1 MMRKNGM
8 RLFGAMT
15 AFVSAFGLASG
26 VMAGDKA
33 IETIEAVPVA
43 AHAGSTD
50 IVETGV
56 ARVMDQLP
64 QMTYKVGD
72 METRCGYT
80 AASKAKET
88 GSSVSYLVA
97 GSSYNC
103 KVTAMNKLAE
113 AMEAEL
119 ASTASVAPSVA
130 GSCYHCPT
138 AAAAVAKQKN
148 TQVKYMVAG
157 IEFDS
162 KQEAQ
167 AVADKLA
174 GKMKEFGAMTASAKA
189 PCSKSAG
196 SSAPC
201 TKSAGSTAPCSKSAE
216 VASATAKSKG
226 CCKDGCAKA
235 AAGGA
240 PCDKSAEAAT
250 ASTKGG
256 CTKSK
261 DAQTASA
268 KGGCTKSKEA
278 QTASAKGGCCKD
290 KAKAAAQV
298 ASAEG
303 GCTKSKEAQT
313 ASAKGGCCKD
323 KAKAAAVVAAAEP
336 TKPTTITLDCCK
348 KKGKDAKTETV
359 TQVASTDTEASED
372 TPELARAKQ
381 MVREIV
387 EFVAAAKNS

>member
-26 VMAGDKA
+26 VMACDKE
-33 IETIEAVPVA
+33 IQTVEAVA

-50 IVETGV
+50 MVEAGV

-97 GSSYNC
+97 GSTYNC

-130 GSCYHCPT
+130 GSCYHCPM
-138 AAAAVAKQKN
+138 AAAAMAKQKN

-162 KQEAQ
+162 EQEAQ
-167 AVADKLA
+167 AVAEKLA
-174 GKMKEFGAMTASAKA
+174 ARMHDFGAMTASAKA

-196 SSAPC
+196 STAPC
-201 TKSAGSTAPCSKSAE
+201 TKSAQ

-250 ASTKGG
+250 AS
-256 CTKSK
+256 
-261 DAQTASA
+261 A

-278 QTASAKGGCCKD
+278 QT
-290 KAKAAAQV
+290 

-336 TKPTTITLDCCK
+336 KEPTTITLDCCK
-348 KKGKDAKTETV
+348 KKTGTEAKTETV
-359 TQVASTDTEASED
+359 TQVASTDVEASED